1 MHSVEDYARQWIK
14 HKREERQ
21 RYSFRMGYGCE
32 VVDSYGSIGTLATS
46 IFRNSNV
53 AKHRSFLHN
62 KYVVVPADKVPNNV
76 VYM

>member
-1 MHSVEDYARQWIK
+1 
-14 HKREERQ
+14 
-21 RYSFRMGYGCE
+21 MGYGCE

-53 AKHRSFLHN
+53 AKHRSLLDS